1 MASLWNSWR
10 ITHRFIAMLVA
21 FVVSVLVI
29 AGIGLAGMSSAS
41 KSLKAL
47 HDESMARS
55 QLASESVEQTL
66 NNRMQVLLSFQ
77 HDPNGELASIHDHPV
92 TEHLEAIAANQAR
105 ANAIHKQLAE
115 GNLSAQE
122 RSLLTAV
129 EAARAAWRPKLAAAI
144 ESIRNNDY
152 SATTMAA
159 FLAATRVEGV
169 QVLKTAEALRSYQIE
184 QAHLHYQAA
193 EARYTQ
199 ALWIFAAAL
208 LLLVVPSV
216 LLALAL
222 LTRLKGG
229 FMTASTALKQIA
241 DSDLSHPV
249 PHSGTDEIGCMLQH
263 MEGMRS
269 NLSHAVANV
278 KTGAGAIASA
288 SAQVAAGT
296 LDLSSRTEQQASALE
311 ETAAAT
317 EELSSTVQQNA
328 DNAVQANELAG
339 EARRMAQNGGDIVGQ
354 MVSTMAEI
362 NQSAKKIVDIISVI
376 DGIAFQTN
384 ILALNA
390 AVEAARAGE
399 QGRGFAVVAS
409 EVRSLA
415 GRSAEAAREI
425 KSLIGASVERV
436 ESGTALVGRAGQTMA
451 EVVGAIQRVTDIMGE
466 ISAAS
471 TEQSQGVAQVG
482 EAVTQMDQVTQQNAA
497 LVEEMAAAAAS
508 LNTQARELVDTVAVF
523 QLGTSTALAGRAPL
537 RRPDTAHTPKP
548 FTTPAVKMTHARPA
562 ITSPKPKGST
572 SAAPAPATA
581 VSEADWENF

>member
-10 ITHRFIAMLVA
+10 ITHRFIAVLAA
-21 FVVSVLVI
+21 FMVSILVI
-29 AGIGLAGMSSAS
+29 AGIGLSGMASARDD
-41 KSLKAL
+41 LRQLYEGA
-47 HDESMARS
+47 MVRS
-55 QLASESVEQTL
+55 QMAEQIVQIQNDTRL
-66 NNRMQVLLSFQ
+66 QVLLAFQ
-77 HDPNGELASIHDHPV
+77 HAPGSELAEAHDHPIQV
-92 TEHLEAIAANQAR
+92 HLDAIATNQSTAIGVHKTLVEDSQTDEERALLDEATKAR
-105 ANAIHKQLAE
+105 Q
-115 GNLSAQE
+115 
-122 RSLLTAV
+122 
-129 EAARAAWRPKLAAAI
+129 AWRPKL
-144 ESIRNNDY
+144 
-152 SATTMAA
+152 
-159 FLAATRVEGV
+159 
-169 QVLKTAEALRSYQIE
+169 E
-184 QAHLHYQAA
+184 QALEAIQRNDFSAQVMGDFLEAARNEGSEVHMTMEAFRAHQLIQANTLYNHA
-193 EARYTQ
+193 EERYAL
-199 ALWIFAAAL
+199 ALWVFGGAA

-249 PHSGTDEIGCMLQH
+249 PHSGTDEIGRMLQH
-263 MEGMRS
+263 MEDMRS
-269 NLSHAVANV
+269 NLSRAVGNV

-311 ETAAAT
+311 ETASAT

-399 QGRGFAVVAS
+399 QGRGFAVVAG

-415 GRSAEAAREI
+415 GRSAEAAREVQA
-425 KSLIGASVERV
+425 LITDAVNKAEMGNAQAAQAGTSMQEIV
-436 ESGTALVGRAGQTMA
+436 SG
-451 EVVGAIQRVTDIMGE
+451 IQRVAGIVDE
-466 ISAAS
+466 IALAS
-471 TEQSQGVAQVG
+471 REQASGLAQINQ
-482 EAVTQMDQVTQQNAA
+482 AVSHLDGVTQQNAA
-497 LVEEMAAAAAS
+497 LVEQSSAAAAA
-508 LNTQARELVDTVAVF
+508 LQQQAHHLAEVADTF
-523 QLGTSTALAGRAPL
+523 RLEEQAGL
-537 RRPDTAHTPKP
+537 RRPDLTAL
-548 FTTPAVKMTHARPA
+548 R
-562 ITSPKPKGST
+562 
-572 SAAPAPATA
+572 
-581 VSEADWENF
+581 

>member
-41 KSLKAL
+41 KSLKAV

-77 HDPNGELASIHDHPV
+77 HDPNGELASIHDHPI

-216 LLALAL
+216 LLAFAL

-269 NLSHAVANV
+269 NLSRAVGNV

-311 ETAAAT
+311 ETASAT

-399 QGRGFAVVAS
+399 QGRGFAVVAG

-415 GRSAEAAREI
+415 GRSAEAAREVQA
-425 KSLIGASVERV
+425 LITDAVNKAEMGNAQAAQAGTSMQEIV
-436 ESGTALVGRAGQTMA
+436 SG
-451 EVVGAIQRVTDIMGE
+451 IQRVAGIVDE
-466 ISAAS
+466 IALAS
-471 TEQSQGVAQVG
+471 REQASGLAQINQ
-482 EAVTQMDQVTQQNAA
+482 AVSHLDGVTQQNAA
-497 LVEEMAAAAAS
+497 LVEQSSAAAAA
-508 LNTQARELVDTVAVF
+508 LQQQAHHLAEVADTF
-523 QLGTSTALAGRAPL
+523 RLEEQAGL
-537 RRPDTAHTPKP
+537 RRPDLTAL
-548 FTTPAVKMTHARPA
+548 R
-562 ITSPKPKGST
+562 
-572 SAAPAPATA
+572 
-581 VSEADWENF
+581 

>member
-10 ITHRFIAMLVA
+10 ITHRFIAVLAA

-229 FMTASTALKQIA
+229 FMTAGTALKQIA
-241 DSDLSHPV
+241 DNDLSHPV
-249 PHSGTDEIGCMLQH
+249 PHSGTDEIGYMLQH
-263 MEGMRS
+263 LEGMRS

-311 ETAAAT
+311 ETASAT

-399 QGRGFAVVAS
+399 QGRGFAVVAG

-415 GRSAEAAREI
+415 GRSAEAAREVQV
-425 KSLIGASVERV
+425 LITDAVNKAEMGNAQAAQAGTSMQEIV
-436 ESGTALVGRAGQTMA
+436 SG
-451 EVVGAIQRVTDIMGE
+451 IQRVAGIVDE
-466 ISAAS
+466 IALAS
-471 TEQSQGVAQVG
+471 REQASGLAQINQ
-482 EAVTQMDQVTQQNAA
+482 AVSHLDGVTQQNAA
-497 LVEEMAAAAAS
+497 LVEQSSAAAAA
-508 LNTQARELVDTVAVF
+508 LQQQAHHLAEVADTF
-523 QLGTSTALAGRAPL
+523 RLEEQAGL
-537 RRPDTAHTPKP
+537 RRPDLTAL
-548 FTTPAVKMTHARPA
+548 R
-562 ITSPKPKGST
+562 
-572 SAAPAPATA
+572 
-581 VSEADWENF
+581 

>member
-10 ITHRFIAMLVA
+10 ITHRFIAVLAA

-77 HDPNGELASIHDHPV
+77 HDPNRELASIHDHPT

-241 DSDLSHPV
+241 DNDLSHPV

-269 NLSHAVANV
+269 NLSRAVANV

-399 QGRGFAVVAS
+399 QGRGFAVVAG

-415 GRSAEAAREI
+415 GRSAEAAREVQA
-425 KSLIGASVERV
+425 LITDAVNKAEMGNAQAAQA
-436 ESGTALVGRAGQTMA
+436 GTSMQEIVSS
-451 EVVGAIQRVTDIMGE
+451 IQRVADIVDE
-466 ISAAS
+466 IALAS
-471 TEQSQGVAQVG
+471 REQASGLAQINQ
-482 EAVTQMDQVTQQNAA
+482 AVSHLDGVTQQNAA
-497 LVEEMAAAAAS
+497 LVEQSSAAAAA
-508 LNTQARELVDTVAVF
+508 LQQQAHHLAEVADTF
-523 QLGTSTALAGRAPL
+523 RLEEQAGL
-537 RRPDTAHTPKP
+537 RRPDLTAL
-548 FTTPAVKMTHARPA
+548 R
-562 ITSPKPKGST
+562 
-572 SAAPAPATA
+572 
-581 VSEADWENF
+581 

>member
-10 ITHRFIAMLVA
+10 ITHRFIAVLAA

-77 HDPNGELASIHDHPV
+77 HDPNRELASIHDHPV

-241 DSDLSHPV
+241 DNDLSHPV
-249 PHSGTDEIGCMLQH
+249 PHSGTDEIGYMLQH
-263 MEGMRS
+263 LEGMRS

-399 QGRGFAVVAS
+399 QGRGFAVVAG

-415 GRSAEAAREI
+415 GRSAEAAREVQA
-425 KSLIGASVERV
+425 LITDAVNKAEMGNAQAAQAGTSMQEIV
-436 ESGTALVGRAGQTMA
+436 SG
-451 EVVGAIQRVTDIMGE
+451 IQRVADIVDE
-466 ISAAS
+466 IALAS
-471 TEQSQGVAQVG
+471 REQASGLAQINQ
-482 EAVTQMDQVTQQNAA
+482 AVSHLDGVTQQNAA
-497 LVEEMAAAAAS
+497 LVEQSSAAAAA
-508 LNTQARELVDTVAVF
+508 LQQQAHHLAEVADTF
-523 QLGTSTALAGRAPL
+523 RLEEQAGL
-537 RRPDTAHTPKP
+537 RRPDLTAL
-548 FTTPAVKMTHARPA
+548 R
-562 ITSPKPKGST
+562 
-572 SAAPAPATA
+572 
-581 VSEADWENF
+581 

>member
-10 ITHRFIAMLVA
+10 ITHRFIAMLAA
-21 FVVSVLVI
+21 FVVSILVV
-29 AGIGLAGMSSAS
+29 AGIGLSGMASARDD
-41 KSLKAL
+41 LRQLYEGA
-47 HDESMARS
+47 MMRS
-55 QLASESVEQTL
+55 QMAEQIVQIQNDTRL
-66 NNRMQVLLSFQ
+66 QVLLAFQ
-77 HDPNGELASIHDHPV
+77 HAPGSELAEAHDHPIQV
-92 TEHLEAIAANQAR
+92 HLDAIATNQSTAIGVHKTLVEDSQTDEERALLDEATKAR
-105 ANAIHKQLAE
+105 Q
-115 GNLSAQE
+115 
-122 RSLLTAV
+122 
-129 EAARAAWRPKLAAAI
+129 AWRPKLAQALEAINRNDFSAQVMGDFLEAARN
-144 ESIRNNDY
+144 EGTQVHMTMEAFRAHQLIRASTLYNH
-152 SATTMAA
+152 
-159 FLAATRVEGV
+159 
-169 QVLKTAEALRSYQIE
+169 AEERYAL
-184 QAHLHYQAA
+184 
-193 EARYTQ
+193 
-199 ALWIFAAAL
+199 ALWIFGGAAL
-208 LLLVVPSV
+208 LLVLPSV

-241 DSDLSHPV
+241 DNDLSHPV

-269 NLSHAVANV
+269 NLSRAVANV

-311 ETAAAT
+311 ETASAT

-399 QGRGFAVVAS
+399 QGRGFAVVAG

-415 GRSAEAAREI
+415 GRSAEAAREVQA
-425 KSLIGASVERV
+425 LITDAVNKAEMGNAQAAQA
-436 ESGTALVGRAGQTMA
+436 GTSMQEIVSS
-451 EVVGAIQRVTDIMGE
+451 IQRVADIVDE
-466 ISAAS
+466 IALAS
-471 TEQSQGVAQVG
+471 REQASGLAQINQ
-482 EAVTQMDQVTQQNAA
+482 AVSHLDGGTQQNAA
-497 LVEEMAAAAAS
+497 LVERSSAAAAA
-508 LNTQARELVDTVAVF
+508 LQQQAHHLAEVADTF
-523 QLGTSTALAGRAPL
+523 RLEEQAGL
-537 RRPDTAHTPKP
+537 RRPDLTAL
-548 FTTPAVKMTHARPA
+548 R
-562 ITSPKPKGST
+562 
-572 SAAPAPATA
+572 
-581 VSEADWENF
+581 

>member
-10 ITHRFIAMLVA
+10 ITHRFIAVLVA

-241 DSDLSHPV
+241 DNDLSHPV
-249 PHSGTDEIGCMLQH
+249 PHSGTDEIGYMLQH
-263 MEGMRS
+263 LEGMRS

-399 QGRGFAVVAS
+399 QGRGFAVVAG

-415 GRSAEAAREI
+415 GRSAEAAREVQA
-425 KSLIGASVERV
+425 LITDAVSKAEMGNAQAAQAGTSMQEIV
-436 ESGTALVGRAGQTMA
+436 SG
-451 EVVGAIQRVTDIMGE
+451 IQRVAGIVDE
-466 ISAAS
+466 IALAS
-471 TEQSQGVAQVG
+471 REQASGLAQINQ
-482 EAVTQMDQVTQQNAA
+482 AVSHLDGGTQQNAA
-497 LVEEMAAAAAS
+497 LVEQSSAAAAA
-508 LNTQARELVDTVAVF
+508 LQQQAHHLAEVADTF
-523 QLGTSTALAGRAPL
+523 RLEEQAGL
-537 RRPDTAHTPKP
+537 RRPDLTAL
-548 FTTPAVKMTHARPA
+548 R
-562 ITSPKPKGST
+562 
-572 SAAPAPATA
+572 
-581 VSEADWENF
+581 

>member
-10 ITHRFIAMLVA
+10 ITHRFIAVLVA

-77 HDPNGELASIHDHPV
+77 HDPNGELASIHDHPT

-241 DSDLSHPV
+241 DNDLSHPV
-249 PHSGTDEIGCMLQH
+249 PHSGTDEIGYMLQH
-263 MEGMRS
+263 LEGMRS

-311 ETAAAT
+311 ETASAT

-399 QGRGFAVVAS
+399 QGRGFAVVAG

-415 GRSAEAAREI
+415 GRSAEAAREVQV
-425 KSLIGASVERV
+425 LITDAVNKAEMGNAQAAQAGTSMQEIV
-436 ESGTALVGRAGQTMA
+436 SG
-451 EVVGAIQRVTDIMGE
+451 IQRVAGIVDE
-466 ISAAS
+466 IALAS
-471 TEQSQGVAQVG
+471 REQASGLAQINQ
-482 EAVTQMDQVTQQNAA
+482 AVSHLDGVTQQNAA
-497 LVEEMAAAAAS
+497 LVEQSSAAAAA
-508 LNTQARELVDTVAVF
+508 LQQQAHHLAEVADTF
-523 QLGTSTALAGRAPL
+523 RLEEQAGL
-537 RRPDTAHTPKP
+537 RRPDLTAL
-548 FTTPAVKMTHARPA
+548 R
-562 ITSPKPKGST
+562 
-572 SAAPAPATA
+572 
-581 VSEADWENF
+581 

>member
-1 MASLWNSWR
+1 
-10 ITHRFIAMLVA
+10 
-21 FVVSVLVI
+21 
-29 AGIGLAGMSSAS
+29 
-41 KSLKAL
+41 
-47 HDESMARS
+47 
-55 QLASESVEQTL
+55 
-66 NNRMQVLLSFQ
+66 
-77 HDPNGELASIHDHPV
+77 
-92 TEHLEAIAANQAR
+92 
-105 ANAIHKQLAE
+105 
-115 GNLSAQE
+115 
-122 RSLLTAV
+122 
-129 EAARAAWRPKLAAAI
+129 
-144 ESIRNNDY
+144 
-152 SATTMAA
+152 MAA

-184 QAHLHYQAA
+184 QANLHYQAA

-241 DSDLSHPV
+241 DNDLSHPV

-263 MEGMRS
+263 LEGMRS
-269 NLSHAVANV
+269 NLSHAVGNV

-399 QGRGFAVVAS
+399 QGRGFAVVAG

-415 GRSAEAAREI
+415 GRSAEAAREVQA
-425 KSLIGASVERV
+425 LITDAVNKAEMGNAQAAQAGTSMQEIV
-436 ESGTALVGRAGQTMA
+436 SG
-451 EVVGAIQRVTDIMGE
+451 IQRVAGIVDE
-466 ISAAS
+466 IALAS
-471 TEQSQGVAQVG
+471 REQASGLAQINQ
-482 EAVTQMDQVTQQNAA
+482 AVSHLDGVTQQNAA
-497 LVEEMAAAAAS
+497 LVEQSSAAAAA
-508 LNTQARELVDTVAVF
+508 LQQQAHHLAEVADTF
-523 QLGTSTALAGRAPL
+523 RLEEQAGL
-537 RRPDTAHTPKP
+537 RRPDLTAL
-548 FTTPAVKMTHARPA
+548 R
-562 ITSPKPKGST
+562 
-572 SAAPAPATA
+572 
-581 VSEADWENF
+581 

>member
-10 ITHRFIAMLVA
+10 ITHRFIAVLAA

-77 HDPNGELASIHDHPV
+77 HDPNGELASIHDHPI

-184 QAHLHYQAA
+184 QANLHYQAA

-249 PHSGTDEIGCMLQH
+249 PHSGTDEIGYMLQH
-263 MEGMRS
+263 LEGMRS
-269 NLSHAVANV
+269 NLSRAVANV

-311 ETAAAT
+311 ETASAT

-399 QGRGFAVVAS
+399 QGRGFAVVAG

-415 GRSAEAAREI
+415 GRSAEAAREVQA
-425 KSLIGASVERV
+425 LITDAVNKAEMGNAQAAQAGTSMQEIV
-436 ESGTALVGRAGQTMA
+436 SG
-451 EVVGAIQRVTDIMGE
+451 IQRVAGIVDE
-466 ISAAS
+466 IALAS
-471 TEQSQGVAQVG
+471 REQASGLAQINQ
-482 EAVTQMDQVTQQNAA
+482 AVSHLDGVTQQNAA
-497 LVEEMAAAAAS
+497 LVEQSSAAAAA
-508 LNTQARELVDTVAVF
+508 LQQQAHHLAEVADTF
-523 QLGTSTALAGRAPL
+523 RLEEQAGL
-537 RRPDTAHTPKP
+537 RRPDLTAL
-548 FTTPAVKMTHARPA
+548 R
-562 ITSPKPKGST
+562 
-572 SAAPAPATA
+572 
-581 VSEADWENF
+581 

>member
-10 ITHRFIAMLVA
+10 ITHRFIAVLAA

-241 DSDLSHPV
+241 DNDLSHPV
-249 PHSGTDEIGCMLQH
+249 PHSGTDEIGRMLQH

-269 NLSHAVANV
+269 NLSRAVGNV

-311 ETAAAT
+311 ETASAT

-399 QGRGFAVVAS
+399 QGRGFAVVAG

-415 GRSAEAAREI
+415 GRSAEAAREVQV
-425 KSLIGASVERV
+425 LITDAVNKAEMGNAQAAQAGTSMQEIV
-436 ESGTALVGRAGQTMA
+436 SG
-451 EVVGAIQRVTDIMGE
+451 IQRVAGIVDE
-466 ISAAS
+466 IALAS
-471 TEQSQGVAQVG
+471 REQASGLAQINQ
-482 EAVTQMDQVTQQNAA
+482 AVSHLDGVTQQNAA
-497 LVEEMAAAAAS
+497 LVEQSSAAAAA
-508 LNTQARELVDTVAVF
+508 LQQQAHHLAEVADTF
-523 QLGTSTALAGRAPL
+523 RLEEQAGL
-537 RRPDTAHTPKP
+537 RRPDLTAL
-548 FTTPAVKMTHARPA
+548 R
-562 ITSPKPKGST
+562 
-572 SAAPAPATA
+572 
-581 VSEADWENF
+581 

>member
-10 ITHRFIAMLVA
+10 ITHRFIAVLAA

-241 DSDLSHPV
+241 DNDLSHPV

-269 NLSHAVANV
+269 NLSRAVGNV

-311 ETAAAT
+311 ETASAT

-399 QGRGFAVVAS
+399 QGRGFAVVAG

-415 GRSAEAAREI
+415 GRSAEAAREVQA
-425 KSLIGASVERV
+425 LITDAVNKAEMGNAQAAQAGTSMQEIV
-436 ESGTALVGRAGQTMA
+436 SG
-451 EVVGAIQRVTDIMGE
+451 IQRVAGIVDE
-466 ISAAS
+466 IALAS
-471 TEQSQGVAQVG
+471 REQASGLAQINQ
-482 EAVTQMDQVTQQNAA
+482 AVSHLDGVTQQNAA
-497 LVEEMAAAAAS
+497 LVEQSSAAAAA
-508 LNTQARELVDTVAVF
+508 LQQQAHHLAEVADTF
-523 QLGTSTALAGRAPL
+523 RLEEQAGL
-537 RRPDTAHTPKP
+537 RRPDLTAL
-548 FTTPAVKMTHARPA
+548 R
-562 ITSPKPKGST
+562 
-572 SAAPAPATA
+572 
-581 VSEADWENF
+581 

>member
-10 ITHRFIAMLVA
+10 ITHRFIAVLAA

-311 ETAAAT
+311 ETASAT

-399 QGRGFAVVAS
+399 QGRGFAVVAG

-415 GRSAEAAREI
+415 GRSAEAAREVQV
-425 KSLIGASVERV
+425 LITDAVNKAEMGNAQAAQA
-436 ESGTALVGRAGQTMA
+436 GTSMQEIVSS
-451 EVVGAIQRVTDIMGE
+451 IQRVADIVDE
-466 ISAAS
+466 IALAS
-471 TEQSQGVAQVG
+471 REQASGLAQINQ
-482 EAVTQMDQVTQQNAA
+482 AVSHLDGGTQQNAA
-497 LVEEMAAAAAS
+497 LVERSSAAAAA
-508 LNTQARELVDTVAVF
+508 LQQQAHHLAEVADTF
-523 QLGTSTALAGRAPL
+523 RLEEQAGL
-537 RRPDTAHTPKP
+537 RRPDLTAL
-548 FTTPAVKMTHARPA
+548 R
-562 ITSPKPKGST
+562 
-572 SAAPAPATA
+572 
-581 VSEADWENF
+581 

>member
-10 ITHRFIAMLVA
+10 ITHRFIAVLAA

-241 DSDLSHPV
+241 DNDLSHPV
-249 PHSGTDEIGCMLQH
+249 PHSGTDEIGYMLQH
-263 MEGMRS
+263 LEGMRS

-399 QGRGFAVVAS
+399 QGRGFAVVAG

-415 GRSAEAAREI
+415 GRSAEAAREVQA
-425 KSLIGASVERV
+425 LITDAVSKAEMGNAQAAQAGTSMQEIV
-436 ESGTALVGRAGQTMA
+436 SG
-451 EVVGAIQRVTDIMGE
+451 IQRVAGIVDE
-466 ISAAS
+466 IALAS
-471 TEQSQGVAQVG
+471 REQASGLAQINQ
-482 EAVTQMDQVTQQNAA
+482 AVSHLDGVTQQNAA
-497 LVEEMAAAAAS
+497 LVEQSSAAAAA
-508 LNTQARELVDTVAVF
+508 LQQQAHHLAEVADTF
-523 QLGTSTALAGRAPL
+523 RLEEQAGL
-537 RRPDTAHTPKP
+537 RRPDLTAL
-548 FTTPAVKMTHARPA
+548 R
-562 ITSPKPKGST
+562 
-572 SAAPAPATA
+572 
-581 VSEADWENF
+581 

>member
-10 ITHRFIAMLVA
+10 ITHRFIAVLAA

-241 DSDLSHPV
+241 DNDLSHPV
-249 PHSGTDEIGCMLQH
+249 PHSGTDEIGYMLQH
-263 MEGMRS
+263 LEGMRS

-328 DNAVQANELAG
+328 DNTVQANELAG

-362 NQSAKKIVDIISVI
+362 NQSAKKIVDIISAI

-399 QGRGFAVVAS
+399 QGRGFAVVAG

-415 GRSAEAAREI
+415 GRSAEAAREVQA
-425 KSLIGASVERV
+425 LITDAVSKAEMGNAQAAQAGTSMQEIV
-436 ESGTALVGRAGQTMA
+436 SG
-451 EVVGAIQRVTDIMGE
+451 IQRVAGIVDE
-466 ISAAS
+466 IALAS
-471 TEQSQGVAQVG
+471 REQASGLAQINQ
-482 EAVTQMDQVTQQNAA
+482 AVSHLDGVTQQNAA
-497 LVEEMAAAAAS
+497 LVEQSSAAAAA
-508 LNTQARELVDTVAVF
+508 LQQQAHHLAEVADTF
-523 QLGTSTALAGRAPL
+523 RLEEQAGL
-537 RRPDTAHTPKP
+537 RRPDLTAL
-548 FTTPAVKMTHARPA
+548 R
-562 ITSPKPKGST
+562 
-572 SAAPAPATA
+572 
-581 VSEADWENF
+581 

>member
-241 DSDLSHPV
+241 DNDLSHPV
-249 PHSGTDEIGCMLQH
+249 PHSGTDEIGYMLQH
-263 MEGMRS
+263 LEGMRS

-311 ETAAAT
+311 ETASAT

-399 QGRGFAVVAS
+399 QGRGFAVVAG

-415 GRSAEAAREI
+415 GRSAEAAREVQV
-425 KSLIGASVERV
+425 LITDAVNKAEMGNAQAAQAGTSMQEIV
-436 ESGTALVGRAGQTMA
+436 SG
-451 EVVGAIQRVTDIMGE
+451 IQRVAGIVDE
-466 ISAAS
+466 IALAS
-471 TEQSQGVAQVG
+471 REQASGLAQINQ
-482 EAVTQMDQVTQQNAA
+482 AVSHLDGGTQQNAA
-497 LVEEMAAAAAS
+497 LVERSSAAAAA
-508 LNTQARELVDTVAVF
+508 LQQQAHHLAEVADTF
-523 QLGTSTALAGRAPL
+523 RLEEQAGL
-537 RRPDTAHTPKP
+537 RRPDLTAL
-548 FTTPAVKMTHARPA
+548 R
-562 ITSPKPKGST
+562 
-572 SAAPAPATA
+572 
-581 VSEADWENF
+581 

>member
-399 QGRGFAVVAS
+399 QGRGFAVVAG

-415 GRSAEAAREI
+415 QRSAEAAREVQ
-425 KSLIGASVERV
+425 SLITDAVDKAEIGNTQASQAGSAMQEI
-436 ESGTALVGRAGQTMA
+436 VGG
-451 EVVGAIQRVTDIMGE
+451 IQRVASIVDE
-466 ISAAS
+466 IALAS
-471 TEQSQGVAQVG
+471 REQASGLAQINQ
-482 EAVTQMDQVTQQNAA
+482 AVSHLDGVTQQNAA
-497 LVEEMAAAAAS
+497 LVEQSSAAAAA
-508 LNTQARELVDTVAVF
+508 LQQQAHHLAEVADTF
-523 QLGTSTALAGRAPL
+523 RLEEQAGL
-537 RRPDTAHTPKP
+537 RRPDLTAL
-548 FTTPAVKMTHARPA
+548 R
-562 ITSPKPKGST
+562 
-572 SAAPAPATA
+572 
-581 VSEADWENF
+581 

>member
-10 ITHRFIAMLVA
+10 ITHRFIAMLAA

-92 TEHLEAIAANQAR
+92 TEHLEAIAANQAH

-184 QAHLHYQAA
+184 QANLHYQAA

-241 DSDLSHPV
+241 DNDLSHPV

-311 ETAAAT
+311 ETASAT

-399 QGRGFAVVAS
+399 QGRGFAVVAG

-415 GRSAEAAREI
+415 GRSAEAAREVQA
-425 KSLIGASVERV
+425 LITDAVNKAEMGNAQAAQAGTSMQEIV
-436 ESGTALVGRAGQTMA
+436 SG
-451 EVVGAIQRVTDIMGE
+451 IQRVAGIVDE
-466 ISAAS
+466 IALAS
-471 TEQSQGVAQVG
+471 REQASGLAQINQ
-482 EAVTQMDQVTQQNAA
+482 AVSHLDGVTQQNAA
-497 LVEEMAAAAAS
+497 LVERSSAAAAA
-508 LNTQARELVDTVAVF
+508 LQQQAHHLAEVADTF
-523 QLGTSTALAGRAPL
+523 RLEEQAGL
-537 RRPDTAHTPKP
+537 RRPDLTAL
-548 FTTPAVKMTHARPA
+548 R
-562 ITSPKPKGST
+562 
-572 SAAPAPATA
+572 
-581 VSEADWENF
+581 

>member
-10 ITHRFIAMLVA
+10 ITHRFIAVLAA

-249 PHSGTDEIGCMLQH
+249 PHSGTDEIGYMLQH
-263 MEGMRS
+263 LEGMRS

-311 ETAAAT
+311 ETASAT

-399 QGRGFAVVAS
+399 QGRGFAVVAG

-415 GRSAEAAREI
+415 GRSAEAAREVQV
-425 KSLIGASVERV
+425 LITDAVNKAEMGNAQAAQAGTSMQEIV
-436 ESGTALVGRAGQTMA
+436 SG
-451 EVVGAIQRVTDIMGE
+451 IQRVAGIVDE
-466 ISAAS
+466 IALAS
-471 TEQSQGVAQVG
+471 REQASGLAQINQ
-482 EAVTQMDQVTQQNAA
+482 AVSHLDGVTQQNAA
-497 LVEEMAAAAAS
+497 LVEQSSAAAAA
-508 LNTQARELVDTVAVF
+508 LQQQAHHLAEVADTF
-523 QLGTSTALAGRAPL
+523 RLEEQAGL
-537 RRPDTAHTPKP
+537 RRPDLTAL
-548 FTTPAVKMTHARPA
+548 R
-562 ITSPKPKGST
+562 
-572 SAAPAPATA
+572 
-581 VSEADWENF
+581 

>member
-10 ITHRFIAMLVA
+10 ITHRFIAVLAA

-229 FMTASTALKQIA
+229 FMTAGTALKQIA
-241 DSDLSHPV
+241 DNDLSHPV
-249 PHSGTDEIGCMLQH
+249 PHSGTDEIGYMLQH

-399 QGRGFAVVAS
+399 QGRGFAVVAG

-415 GRSAEAAREI
+415 GRSAEAAREVQV
-425 KSLIGASVERV
+425 LITDAVNKADMGNAQAAQAGTSMQEIV
-436 ESGTALVGRAGQTMA
+436 SG
-451 EVVGAIQRVTDIMGE
+451 IQRVAGIVDE
-466 ISAAS
+466 IALAS
-471 TEQSQGVAQVG
+471 REQASGLAQINQ
-482 EAVTQMDQVTQQNAA
+482 AVSHLDGVTQQNAA
-497 LVEEMAAAAAS
+497 LVEQSSAAAAA
-508 LNTQARELVDTVAVF
+508 LQQQAHHLAEVADTF
-523 QLGTSTALAGRAPL
+523 RLEEQAGL
-537 RRPDTAHTPKP
+537 RRPDLTAL
-548 FTTPAVKMTHARPA
+548 R
-562 ITSPKPKGST
+562 
-572 SAAPAPATA
+572 
-581 VSEADWENF
+581 

>member
-10 ITHRFIAMLVA
+10 ITHRFIAMLAA
-21 FVVSVLVI
+21 FMVSILVV
-29 AGIGLAGMSSAS
+29 AGIGLSGMASARDD
-41 KSLKAL
+41 LRQLYEGA
-47 HDESMARS
+47 MVRS
-55 QLASESVEQTL
+55 QMAEQIVQIQNDTRL
-66 NNRMQVLLSFQ
+66 QVLLAFQ
-77 HDPNGELASIHDHPV
+77 HAPGSELAEAHDHPIQV
-92 TEHLEAIAANQAR
+92 HLDAIATNQSTAIGVHKTLVEDSQTDEERALLDEATKAR
-105 ANAIHKQLAE
+105 Q
-115 GNLSAQE
+115 
-122 RSLLTAV
+122 
-129 EAARAAWRPKLAAAI
+129 AWRPKLAQALEAINRNDFSAQVMGDFLEAARN
-144 ESIRNNDY
+144 EGTQVHMTMEAFRAHQLIRASTLYNH
-152 SATTMAA
+152 
-159 FLAATRVEGV
+159 
-169 QVLKTAEALRSYQIE
+169 AEERYAL
-184 QAHLHYQAA
+184 
-193 EARYTQ
+193 
-199 ALWIFAAAL
+199 ALWIFGGAAL
-208 LLLVVPSV
+208 LLVLPSV

-241 DSDLSHPV
+241 DNDLSHPV

-269 NLSHAVANV
+269 NLSRAVANV

-311 ETAAAT
+311 ETASAT

-399 QGRGFAVVAS
+399 QGRGFAVVAG

-415 GRSAEAAREI
+415 GRSAEAAREVQA
-425 KSLIGASVERV
+425 LITDAVNKAEMGNAQAAQAGTSMQEIV
-436 ESGTALVGRAGQTMA
+436 SG
-451 EVVGAIQRVTDIMGE
+451 IQRVAGIVDE
-466 ISAAS
+466 IALAS
-471 TEQSQGVAQVG
+471 REQASGLAQINQ
-482 EAVTQMDQVTQQNAA
+482 AVSHLDGVTQQNAA
-497 LVEEMAAAAAS
+497 LVEQSSAAAAA
-508 LNTQARELVDTVAVF
+508 LQQQAHHLAEVADTF
-523 QLGTSTALAGRAPL
+523 RLEEQAGL
-537 RRPDTAHTPKP
+537 RRPDLTAL
-548 FTTPAVKMTHARPA
+548 R
-562 ITSPKPKGST
+562 
-572 SAAPAPATA
+572 
-581 VSEADWENF
+581 

>member
-10 ITHRFIAMLVA
+10 ITHRFIAVLVA

-199 ALWIFAAAL
+199 ALWILAAAL

-269 NLSHAVANV
+269 NLSRAVGNV

-311 ETAAAT
+311 ETASAT

-399 QGRGFAVVAS
+399 QGRGFAVVAG

-415 GRSAEAAREI
+415 GRSAEAAREVQV
-425 KSLIGASVERV
+425 LITDAVNKAEMGNAQAAQA
-436 ESGTALVGRAGQTMA
+436 GTSMQEIVSS
-451 EVVGAIQRVTDIMGE
+451 IQRVADIVDE
-466 ISAAS
+466 IALAS
-471 TEQSQGVAQVG
+471 REQASGLAQINQ
-482 EAVTQMDQVTQQNAA
+482 AVSHLDGVTQQNAA
-497 LVEEMAAAAAS
+497 LVEQSSAAAAA
-508 LNTQARELVDTVAVF
+508 LQQQAHHLAEVADTF
-523 QLGTSTALAGRAPL
+523 RLEEQAGL
-537 RRPDTAHTPKP
+537 RRPDLTAL
-548 FTTPAVKMTHARPA
+548 R
-562 ITSPKPKGST
+562 
-572 SAAPAPATA
+572 
-581 VSEADWENF
+581 

>member
-241 DSDLSHPV
+241 DNDLSHPV

-269 NLSHAVANV
+269 NLSRAVANV

-311 ETAAAT
+311 ETASAT

-399 QGRGFAVVAS
+399 QGRGFAVVAG

-415 GRSAEAAREI
+415 GRSAEAAREAQV
-425 KSLIGASVERV
+425 LITDAVNKAEMGNAQAAQAGTSMQEIV
-436 ESGTALVGRAGQTMA
+436 SG
-451 EVVGAIQRVTDIMGE
+451 IQRVAGIVDE
-466 ISAAS
+466 IALAS
-471 TEQSQGVAQVG
+471 REQASGLAQINQ
-482 EAVTQMDQVTQQNAA
+482 AVSHLDGVTQQNAA
-497 LVEEMAAAAAS
+497 LVERSSAAAAA
-508 LNTQARELVDTVAVF
+508 LQQQAHHLAEVADTF
-523 QLGTSTALAGRAPL
+523 RLEEQAGL
-537 RRPDTAHTPKP
+537 RRPDLTAL
-548 FTTPAVKMTHARPA
+548 R
-562 ITSPKPKGST
+562 
-572 SAAPAPATA
+572 
-581 VSEADWENF
+581 

>member
-10 ITHRFIAMLVA
+10 ITHRFIAMLAA
-21 FVVSVLVI
+21 FMVSILVV
-29 AGIGLAGMSSAS
+29 AGIGLSGMASARDD
-41 KSLKAL
+41 LRQLYEGA
-47 HDESMARS
+47 MMRS
-55 QLASESVEQTL
+55 QMAEQIVQIQNDTRL
-66 NNRMQVLLSFQ
+66 QVLLAFQ
-77 HDPNGELASIHDHPV
+77 HAPGSELTEAHDHPIQV
-92 TEHLEAIAANQAR
+92 HLDAIATNQSTAIGVHKTLVEDSQTDEERALLDEATKAR
-105 ANAIHKQLAE
+105 Q
-115 GNLSAQE
+115 
-122 RSLLTAV
+122 
-129 EAARAAWRPKLAAAI
+129 AWRPKLAQALEAINRNDFSAQVMGDFLEAARN
-144 ESIRNNDY
+144 EGSQVHMTMEAFRAHQLIRASTLYNH
-152 SATTMAA
+152 
-159 FLAATRVEGV
+159 
-169 QVLKTAEALRSYQIE
+169 AEERYAL
-184 QAHLHYQAA
+184 
-193 EARYTQ
+193 
-199 ALWIFAAAL
+199 ALWIFGGAAL
-208 LLLVVPSV
+208 LLVLPSV

-249 PHSGTDEIGCMLQH
+249 PHSGTDEIGYMLQH
-263 MEGMRS
+263 LEGMRS

-399 QGRGFAVVAS
+399 QGRGFAVVAG

-415 GRSAEAAREI
+415 GRSAEAAREVQV
-425 KSLIGASVERV
+425 LITDAVNKAEMGNAQAAQAGTSMQEIV
-436 ESGTALVGRAGQTMA
+436 SG
-451 EVVGAIQRVTDIMGE
+451 IQRVAGIVDE
-466 ISAAS
+466 IALAS
-471 TEQSQGVAQVG
+471 REQASGLAQINQ
-482 EAVTQMDQVTQQNAA
+482 AVSHLDGVTQQNAA
-497 LVEEMAAAAAS
+497 LVERSSAAAAA
-508 LNTQARELVDTVAVF
+508 LQQQAHHLAEVADTF
-523 QLGTSTALAGRAPL
+523 RLEEQAGL
-537 RRPDTAHTPKP
+537 RRPDLTAL
-548 FTTPAVKMTHARPA
+548 R
-562 ITSPKPKGST
+562 
-572 SAAPAPATA
+572 
-581 VSEADWENF
+581 

>member
-10 ITHRFIAMLVA
+10 ITHRFIAVLVA

-241 DSDLSHPV
+241 DNDLSHPV
-249 PHSGTDEIGCMLQH
+249 PHSGTDEIGYMLQH
-263 MEGMRS
+263 LEGMRS
-269 NLSHAVANV
+269 NLSHAVGNV

-399 QGRGFAVVAS
+399 QGRGFAVVAG

-415 GRSAEAAREI
+415 GRSAEAAREVQA
-425 KSLIGASVERV
+425 LITDAVSKAEMGNAQAAQAGTSMQEIV
-436 ESGTALVGRAGQTMA
+436 SG
-451 EVVGAIQRVTDIMGE
+451 IQRVAGIVDE
-466 ISAAS
+466 IALAS
-471 TEQSQGVAQVG
+471 REQASGLAQINQ
-482 EAVTQMDQVTQQNAA
+482 AVSHLDGVTQQNAA
-497 LVEEMAAAAAS
+497 LVEQSSAAAAA
-508 LNTQARELVDTVAVF
+508 LQQQAHHLAEVADTF
-523 QLGTSTALAGRAPL
+523 RLEEQAGL
-537 RRPDTAHTPKP
+537 RRPDLTAL
-548 FTTPAVKMTHARPA
+548 R
-562 ITSPKPKGST
+562 
-572 SAAPAPATA
+572 
-581 VSEADWENF
+581 

>member
-10 ITHRFIAMLVA
+10 ITHRFIAVLAA

-77 HDPNGELASIHDHPV
+77 HDPNGELASIHDHPI

-184 QAHLHYQAA
+184 QANLHYQAA

-241 DSDLSHPV
+241 DNDLSHPV
-249 PHSGTDEIGCMLQH
+249 PHSGTDEIGRMLQH

-269 NLSHAVANV
+269 NLSRAVGNV

-311 ETAAAT
+311 ETASAT

-399 QGRGFAVVAS
+399 QGRGFAVVAG

-415 GRSAEAAREI
+415 GRSAEAAREVQA
-425 KSLIGASVERV
+425 LITDAVNKAEMGNAQAAQAGTSMQEIV
-436 ESGTALVGRAGQTMA
+436 SG
-451 EVVGAIQRVTDIMGE
+451 IQRVAGIVDE
-466 ISAAS
+466 IALAS
-471 TEQSQGVAQVG
+471 REQASGLAQINQ
-482 EAVTQMDQVTQQNAA
+482 AVSHLDGVTQQNAA
-497 LVEEMAAAAAS
+497 LVEQSSAAAAA
-508 LNTQARELVDTVAVF
+508 LQQQAHHLAEVADTF
-523 QLGTSTALAGRAPL
+523 RLEEQAGL
-537 RRPDTAHTPKP
+537 RRPDLTAL
-548 FTTPAVKMTHARPA
+548 R
-562 ITSPKPKGST
+562 
-572 SAAPAPATA
+572 
-581 VSEADWENF
+581 

>member
-10 ITHRFIAMLVA
+10 ITHRFIAVLVA

-241 DSDLSHPV
+241 DNDLSHPV
-249 PHSGTDEIGCMLQH
+249 PHSGTDEIGYMLQH
-263 MEGMRS
+263 LEGMRS

-390 AVEAARAGE
+390 AVEAARAGA
-399 QGRGFAVVAS
+399 QGRGFAVVAG

-415 GRSAEAAREI
+415 GRSAEAAREVQV
-425 KSLIGASVERV
+425 LITDAVNKAEMGNAQAAQAGTSMQEIV
-436 ESGTALVGRAGQTMA
+436 SG
-451 EVVGAIQRVTDIMGE
+451 IQRVAGIVDE
-466 ISAAS
+466 IALAS
-471 TEQSQGVAQVG
+471 REQASGLAQINQ
-482 EAVTQMDQVTQQNAA
+482 AVSHLDGVTQQNAA
-497 LVEEMAAAAAS
+497 LVEQSSAAAAA
-508 LNTQARELVDTVAVF
+508 LQQQAHHLAEVADTF
-523 QLGTSTALAGRAPL
+523 RLEEQAGL
-537 RRPDTAHTPKP
+537 RRPDLTAL
-548 FTTPAVKMTHARPA
+548 R
-562 ITSPKPKGST
+562 
-572 SAAPAPATA
+572 
-581 VSEADWENF
+581 

>member
-249 PHSGTDEIGCMLQH
+249 PHSGTDEIGYMLQH
-263 MEGMRS
+263 LEGMRS
-269 NLSHAVANV
+269 NLSHAVGNV

-399 QGRGFAVVAS
+399 QGRGFAVVAG

-415 GRSAEAAREI
+415 GRSAEAAREAQV
-425 KSLIGASVERV
+425 LITDAVNKAEMGNAQAAQAGTSMQEIV
-436 ESGTALVGRAGQTMA
+436 SG
-451 EVVGAIQRVTDIMGE
+451 IQRVAGIVDE
-466 ISAAS
+466 IALAS
-471 TEQSQGVAQVG
+471 REQASGLAQINQ
-482 EAVTQMDQVTQQNAA
+482 AVSHLDGVTQQNAA
-497 LVEEMAAAAAS
+497 LVEQSSAAAAA
-508 LNTQARELVDTVAVF
+508 LQQQAHHLAEVADTF
-523 QLGTSTALAGRAPL
+523 RLEEQAGL
-537 RRPDTAHTPKP
+537 RRPDLTAL
-548 FTTPAVKMTHARPA
+548 R
-562 ITSPKPKGST
+562 
-572 SAAPAPATA
+572 
-581 VSEADWENF
+581 

>member
-1 MASLWNSWR
+1 MSSLWNSWR
-10 ITHRFIAMLVA
+10 ITHRFIAVLAA

-184 QAHLHYQAA
+184 QANLHYQAA

-241 DSDLSHPV
+241 DNDLSHPV
-249 PHSGTDEIGCMLQH
+249 PHSGTDEIGYMLQH
-263 MEGMRS
+263 LEGMRS
-269 NLSHAVANV
+269 NLSHAVGNV

-311 ETAAAT
+311 ETASAT

-399 QGRGFAVVAS
+399 QGRGFAVVAG

-415 GRSAEAAREI
+415 GRSAEAAREVQA
-425 KSLIGASVERV
+425 LITDAVNKAEMGNAQAAQAGTSMQEIV
-436 ESGTALVGRAGQTMA
+436 SG
-451 EVVGAIQRVTDIMGE
+451 IQRVAGIVDE
-466 ISAAS
+466 IALAS
-471 TEQSQGVAQVG
+471 REQASGLAQINQ
-482 EAVTQMDQVTQQNAA
+482 AVSHLDGVTQQNAA
-497 LVEEMAAAAAS
+497 LVEQSSAAAAA
-508 LNTQARELVDTVAVF
+508 LQQQAHHLAEVADTF
-523 QLGTSTALAGRAPL
+523 RLEEQAGL
-537 RRPDTAHTPKP
+537 RRPDLTAL
-548 FTTPAVKMTHARPA
+548 R
-562 ITSPKPKGST
+562 
-572 SAAPAPATA
+572 
-581 VSEADWENF
+581 

>member
-10 ITHRFIAMLVA
+10 ITHRFIAMLAA
-21 FVVSVLVI
+21 FVVSILVV
-29 AGIGLAGMSSAS
+29 AGIGLSGMASARDD
-41 KSLKAL
+41 LRQLYEGA
-47 HDESMARS
+47 MVRS
-55 QLASESVEQTL
+55 QMAEQIVQIQNDTRL
-66 NNRMQVLLSFQ
+66 QVLLAFQ
-77 HDPNGELASIHDHPV
+77 HAPGSELAEAHDHPIQV
-92 TEHLEAIAANQAR
+92 HLDAIATNQSTAIGVHKTLVEDSQTDEERALLDEATKAR
-105 ANAIHKQLAE
+105 Q
-115 GNLSAQE
+115 
-122 RSLLTAV
+122 
-129 EAARAAWRPKLAAAI
+129 AWRPKLAQALEAINRNDFSAQVMGDFLEAARN
-144 ESIRNNDY
+144 EGTQVHMTMEAFRAHQLIRASTLYNH
-152 SATTMAA
+152 
-159 FLAATRVEGV
+159 
-169 QVLKTAEALRSYQIE
+169 AEERYAL
-184 QAHLHYQAA
+184 
-193 EARYTQ
+193 
-199 ALWIFAAAL
+199 ALWIFGGAAL
-208 LLLVVPSV
+208 LLVLPSV

-241 DSDLSHPV
+241 DNDLSHPV

-269 NLSHAVANV
+269 NLSRAVGNV

-311 ETAAAT
+311 ETASAT

-399 QGRGFAVVAS
+399 QGRGFAVVAG

-415 GRSAEAAREI
+415 GRSAEAAREVQA
-425 KSLIGASVERV
+425 LITDAVNKAEMGNAQAAQAGTSMQEIV
-436 ESGTALVGRAGQTMA
+436 SG
-451 EVVGAIQRVTDIMGE
+451 IQRVAGIVDE
-466 ISAAS
+466 IALAS
-471 TEQSQGVAQVG
+471 REQASGLAQINQ
-482 EAVTQMDQVTQQNAA
+482 AVSHLDGVTQQNAA
-497 LVEEMAAAAAS
+497 LVEQSSAAAAA
-508 LNTQARELVDTVAVF
+508 LQQQAHHLAEVADTF
-523 QLGTSTALAGRAPL
+523 RLEEQAGL
-537 RRPDTAHTPKP
+537 RRPDLTAL
-548 FTTPAVKMTHARPA
+548 R
-562 ITSPKPKGST
+562 
-572 SAAPAPATA
+572 
-581 VSEADWENF
+581 

>member
-10 ITHRFIAMLVA
+10 ITHRFIAMLAA
-21 FVVSVLVI
+21 FVVSILVV
-29 AGIGLAGMSSAS
+29 AGIGLSGMASARDD
-41 KSLKAL
+41 LRQLYEGA
-47 HDESMARS
+47 MMRS
-55 QLASESVEQTL
+55 QMAEQIVQIQNDTRL
-66 NNRMQVLLSFQ
+66 QVLLAFQ
-77 HDPNGELASIHDHPV
+77 HAPGSELAEAHDHPIQV
-92 TEHLEAIAANQAR
+92 HLDAIATNQSTAIGVHKTLVEDSQTDEERALLDEATKAR
-105 ANAIHKQLAE
+105 Q
-115 GNLSAQE
+115 
-122 RSLLTAV
+122 
-129 EAARAAWRPKLAAAI
+129 AWRPKLAQALEAINRNDFSAQVMGDFLEAARN
-144 ESIRNNDY
+144 EGTQVHMTMEAFRAHQLIRASTLYNH
-152 SATTMAA
+152 
-159 FLAATRVEGV
+159 
-169 QVLKTAEALRSYQIE
+169 AEERYAL
-184 QAHLHYQAA
+184 
-193 EARYTQ
+193 
-199 ALWIFAAAL
+199 ALWIFGGAAL
-208 LLLVVPSV
+208 LLVLPSV

-241 DSDLSHPV
+241 DNDLSHPV

-269 NLSHAVANV
+269 NLSRAVANV

-311 ETAAAT
+311 ETASAT

-399 QGRGFAVVAS
+399 QGRGFAVVAG

-415 GRSAEAAREI
+415 GRSAEAAREVQA
-425 KSLIGASVERV
+425 LITDAVSKAEMGNAQAAQAGTSMQEIV
-436 ESGTALVGRAGQTMA
+436 SG
-451 EVVGAIQRVTDIMGE
+451 IQRVAGIVDE
-466 ISAAS
+466 IALAS
-471 TEQSQGVAQVG
+471 REQASGLAQINQ
-482 EAVTQMDQVTQQNAA
+482 AVSHLDGVTQQNAA
-497 LVEEMAAAAAS
+497 LVEQSSAAAAA
-508 LNTQARELVDTVAVF
+508 LQQQAHHLAEVADTF
-523 QLGTSTALAGRAPL
+523 RLEEQAGL
-537 RRPDTAHTPKP
+537 RRPDLTAL
-548 FTTPAVKMTHARPA
+548 R
-562 ITSPKPKGST
+562 
-572 SAAPAPATA
+572 
-581 VSEADWENF
+581 

>member
-10 ITHRFIAMLVA
+10 ITHRFIAMLAA
-21 FVVSVLVI
+21 FVVSILVV
-29 AGIGLAGMSSAS
+29 AGIGLSGMASARDD
-41 KSLKAL
+41 LRQLYEGA
-47 HDESMARS
+47 MVRS
-55 QLASESVEQTL
+55 QMAEQIVQIQNDTRL
-66 NNRMQVLLSFQ
+66 QVLLAFQ
-77 HDPNGELASIHDHPV
+77 HAPGSELAEAHDHPIQV
-92 TEHLEAIAANQAR
+92 HLDAIATNQSTAIGVHKTLVEDSQTDEERALLDEATKAR
-105 ANAIHKQLAE
+105 Q
-115 GNLSAQE
+115 
-122 RSLLTAV
+122 
-129 EAARAAWRPKLAAAI
+129 AWRPKLAQALEAINRNDFSAQVMGDFLEAARN
-144 ESIRNNDY
+144 EGSQVHMTMEAFRAHQLIRASTLYNH
-152 SATTMAA
+152 
-159 FLAATRVEGV
+159 
-169 QVLKTAEALRSYQIE
+169 AEERYAL
-184 QAHLHYQAA
+184 
-193 EARYTQ
+193 
-199 ALWIFAAAL
+199 ALWIFGGAAL
-208 LLLVVPSV
+208 LLVLPSV

-399 QGRGFAVVAS
+399 QGRGFAVVAG

-415 GRSAEAAREI
+415 GRSAEAAREVQV
-425 KSLIGASVERV
+425 LITDAVNKAEMGNAQAAQAGTSMQEIV
-436 ESGTALVGRAGQTMA
+436 SG
-451 EVVGAIQRVTDIMGE
+451 IQRVAGIVDE
-466 ISAAS
+466 IALAS
-471 TEQSQGVAQVG
+471 REQASGLAQINQ
-482 EAVTQMDQVTQQNAA
+482 AVSHLDGGTQQNAA
-497 LVEEMAAAAAS
+497 LVERSSAAAAA
-508 LNTQARELVDTVAVF
+508 LQQQAHHLAEVADTF
-523 QLGTSTALAGRAPL
+523 RLEEQAGL
-537 RRPDTAHTPKP
+537 RRPDLTAL
-548 FTTPAVKMTHARPA
+548 R
-562 ITSPKPKGST
+562 
-572 SAAPAPATA
+572 
-581 VSEADWENF
+581 

>member
-10 ITHRFIAMLVA
+10 ITHRFIAVLVA

-249 PHSGTDEIGCMLQH
+249 PHSGTDEIGYMLQH
-263 MEGMRS
+263 LEGMRS

-399 QGRGFAVVAS
+399 QGRGFAVVAG

-415 GRSAEAAREI
+415 GRSAEAAREVQA
-425 KSLIGASVERV
+425 LITDAVNKAEMGNAQAAQAGTSMQEIV
-436 ESGTALVGRAGQTMA
+436 SG
-451 EVVGAIQRVTDIMGE
+451 IQRVAGIVDE
-466 ISAAS
+466 IALAS
-471 TEQSQGVAQVG
+471 REQASGLAQINQ
-482 EAVTQMDQVTQQNAA
+482 AVSHLDGVTQQNAA
-497 LVEEMAAAAAS
+497 LVEQSSAAAAA
-508 LNTQARELVDTVAVF
+508 LQQQAHHLAEVADTF
-523 QLGTSTALAGRAPL
+523 RLEEQAGL
-537 RRPDTAHTPKP
+537 RRPDLTAL
-548 FTTPAVKMTHARPA
+548 R
-562 ITSPKPKGST
+562 
-572 SAAPAPATA
+572 
-581 VSEADWENF
+581 

>member
-10 ITHRFIAMLVA
+10 ITHRFIAVLAA

-249 PHSGTDEIGCMLQH
+249 PHSGTDEIGYMLQH
-263 MEGMRS
+263 LEGMRS
-269 NLSHAVANV
+269 NLSRAVANV

-311 ETAAAT
+311 ETASAT

-399 QGRGFAVVAS
+399 QGRGFAVVAG

-415 GRSAEAAREI
+415 GRSAEAAREVQA
-425 KSLIGASVERV
+425 LITDAVNKAEMGNAQAAQAGTSMQEIV
-436 ESGTALVGRAGQTMA
+436 SG
-451 EVVGAIQRVTDIMGE
+451 IQRVAGIVDE
-466 ISAAS
+466 IALAS
-471 TEQSQGVAQVG
+471 REQASGLAQINQ
-482 EAVTQMDQVTQQNAA
+482 AVSHLDGGTQQNAA
-497 LVEEMAAAAAS
+497 LVERSSAAAAA
-508 LNTQARELVDTVAVF
+508 LQQQAHHLAEVADTF
-523 QLGTSTALAGRAPL
+523 RLEEQAGL
-537 RRPDTAHTPKP
+537 RRPDLTAL
-548 FTTPAVKMTHARPA
+548 R
-562 ITSPKPKGST
+562 
-572 SAAPAPATA
+572 
-581 VSEADWENF
+581 

>member
-249 PHSGTDEIGCMLQH
+249 PHSGTDEIGYMLQH

-399 QGRGFAVVAS
+399 QGRGFAVVAG

-415 GRSAEAAREI
+415 GRSAEAAREAQV
-425 KSLIGASVERV
+425 LITDAVNKAEMGNAQAAQAGTSMQEIV
-436 ESGTALVGRAGQTMA
+436 SG
-451 EVVGAIQRVTDIMGE
+451 IQRVAGIVDE
-466 ISAAS
+466 IALAS
-471 TEQSQGVAQVG
+471 REQASGLAQINQ
-482 EAVTQMDQVTQQNAA
+482 AVSHLDGVTQQNAA
-497 LVEEMAAAAAS
+497 LVEQSSAAAAA
-508 LNTQARELVDTVAVF
+508 LQQQAHHLAEVADTF
-523 QLGTSTALAGRAPL
+523 RLEEQAGL
-537 RRPDTAHTPKP
+537 RRPDLTAL
-548 FTTPAVKMTHARPA
+548 R
-562 ITSPKPKGST
+562 
-572 SAAPAPATA
+572 
-581 VSEADWENF
+581 

>member
-184 QAHLHYQAA
+184 QANLHYQAA

-241 DSDLSHPV
+241 DNDLSHPV
-249 PHSGTDEIGCMLQH
+249 PHSGTDEIGYMLQH
-263 MEGMRS
+263 LEGMRS
-269 NLSHAVANV
+269 NLSRAVGNV

-311 ETAAAT
+311 ETASAT

-399 QGRGFAVVAS
+399 QGRGFAVVAG

-415 GRSAEAAREI
+415 GRSAEAAREVQA
-425 KSLIGASVERV
+425 LITDAVNKAEMGNAQAAQAGTSMQEIV
-436 ESGTALVGRAGQTMA
+436 SG
-451 EVVGAIQRVTDIMGE
+451 IQRVAGIVDE
-466 ISAAS
+466 IALAS
-471 TEQSQGVAQVG
+471 REQASGLAQINQ
-482 EAVTQMDQVTQQNAA
+482 AVSHLDGGTQQNAA
-497 LVEEMAAAAAS
+497 LVERSSAAAAA
-508 LNTQARELVDTVAVF
+508 LQQQAHHLAEVADTF
-523 QLGTSTALAGRAPL
+523 RLEEQAGL
-537 RRPDTAHTPKP
+537 RRPDLTAL
-548 FTTPAVKMTHARPA
+548 R
-562 ITSPKPKGST
+562 
-572 SAAPAPATA
+572 
-581 VSEADWENF
+581 

>member
-10 ITHRFIAMLVA
+10 ITHRFIAVLAA

-47 HDESMARS
+47 HDESSMARS

-77 HDPNGELASIHDHPV
+77 HDPNGELASIHDHPI

-184 QAHLHYQAA
+184 QANLHYQAA

-216 LLALAL
+216 LLAFAL

-249 PHSGTDEIGCMLQH
+249 PHSGTDEIGYMLQH
-263 MEGMRS
+263 LEGMRS
-269 NLSHAVANV
+269 NLSRAVGNV
-278 KTGAGAIASA
+278 KTGAEAIASA

-311 ETAAAT
+311 ETASAT

-376 DGIAFQTN
+376 DGIAFQTY

-399 QGRGFAVVAS
+399 QGRGFAVVAG

-415 GRSAEAAREI
+415 GRSAEAAREVQA
-425 KSLIGASVERV
+425 LITDAVNKAEMGNAQAAQAGTSMQEIV
-436 ESGTALVGRAGQTMA
+436 SG
-451 EVVGAIQRVTDIMGE
+451 IQRVAGIVDE
-466 ISAAS
+466 IALAS
-471 TEQSQGVAQVG
+471 REQASGLAQINQ
-482 EAVTQMDQVTQQNAA
+482 AVSHLDGVTQQNAA
-497 LVEEMAAAAAS
+497 LVERSSAAAAA
-508 LNTQARELVDTVAVF
+508 LQQQAHHLAEVADTF
-523 QLGTSTALAGRAPL
+523 RLEEQAGL
-537 RRPDTAHTPKP
+537 RRPDLTAL
-548 FTTPAVKMTHARPA
+548 R
-562 ITSPKPKGST
+562 
-572 SAAPAPATA
+572 
-581 VSEADWENF
+581 